1 MQNEVLDWNLKTI
14 KPETDWKK
22 PRQQLIHSHYGKA
35 LSNEWVFMEAKCFF
49 ASTLQIKRHNPM
61 RRNFQALLFASFKWI
76 LCKWKSCRLKNYES
90 SWFCMRL
97 RQWKRVEKP
106 ERESAR
112 DGNGGRKERGSEME
126 RVLSKRYM
134 HTNSDGKE
142 GQQMLSIE
150 CHKFIVFI
158 ICSEAAVN
166 CLQFFFFVFLFC
178 SLFPQFFFLSILSFC
193 VSLFSAS
200 LGESQ

>member
-1 MQNEVLDWNLKTI
+1 M
-14 KPETDWKK
+14 
-22 PRQQLIHSHYGKA
+22 
-35 LSNEWVFMEAKCFF
+35 
-49 ASTLQIKRHNPM
+49 
-61 RRNFQALLFASFKWI
+61 
-76 LCKWKSCRLKNYES
+76 
-90 SWFCMRL
+90 
-97 RQWKRVEKP
+97 EKP

-166 CLQFFFFVFLFC
+166 CLQFFFSYFYFVRCFHSSF
-178 SLFPQFFFLSILSFC
+178 SSPFFLS
-193 VSLFSAS
+193 VSLFS
-200 LGESQ
+200 LLR

>member
-1 MQNEVLDWNLKTI
+1 MSEFLW
-14 KPETDWKK
+14 
-22 PRQQLIHSHYGKA
+22 
-35 LSNEWVFMEAKCFF
+35 
-49 ASTLQIKRHNPM
+49 
-61 RRNFQALLFASFKWI
+61 RRSAFLHQH
-76 LCKWKSCRLKNYES
+76 CRLNATIRCSVTFKHCFLKVS
-90 SWFCMRL
+90 SGFCANEKVAV
-97 RQWKRVEKP
+97 WKIMKVVDFAWDWDN
-106 ERESAR
+106 EREWKNRRERAR